1 MDVVIMRGEKWL
13 LKKFIEIRNNYQE
26 RNEVVRLENKR
37 ELFF

>member
-1 MDVVIMRGEKWL
+1 MRGEKWL